1 MFHNFFEHFDG
12 GGGGGGFHGHGGHHQ
27 RHQERKAV
35 DTEKYYKF
43 FGIEKDAKPAQ
54 IKKAYRKLAMKHHPD
69 RGGDPAKFKEL
80 NKIYETLSTADK
92 RELYDKGGE
101 EAVEK
106 GEAGGGDP
114 FDIFGGGGGRKQKK
128 KKGQDAVAKLNV
140 TLEDLYKGSTK
151 SLRFRKQTLCDDCK
165 GTGGKGV
172 KQCGVCN
179 GRGMRMQMR
188 QIGPGMIQQIQSHC
202 DACKGVGE
210 IIPPGSRCRTCRG
223 DKVVHKMKELQVHIN
238 KGMKNGS
245 KIKFREEADQKPGT
259 TPGDLI
265 VKLVLKEHKR
275 FHREGAHLFYRKTIS
290 LCEALTGFEF
300 TITTLENRTLIVQS
314 LPDVLYDPGCV
325 RAIRDEGMPK
335 EDNPS
340 IRGNLYIIINVKF
353 PDELDDDSVAA
364 LKKILPTNKRP
375 KIPQGDDLEEV
386 SMKLVD
392 INKEKK
398 KWKQEK
404 QQSNAYDSDEEESG
418 GRGQA
423 AQCHAQ

>member
-1 MFHNFFEHFDG
+1 MFHNFFEHFE
-12 GGGGGGFHGHGGHHQ
+12 GGGGGGFHSHSQ
-27 RHQERKAV
+27 RQQDRKPV
-35 DTEKYYKF
+35 DTEGYYKF
-43 FGIEKDAKPAQ
+43 FNIAKDATPAQ

-69 RGGDPAKFKEL
+69 RGGDPVKFKEL
-80 NKIYETLSTADK
+80 NKIYEVLSTPDK

-106 GEAGGGDP
+106 GEVGGGDP
-114 FDIFGGGGGRKQKK
+114 FDMFGGGRGGRKKK
-128 KKGQDAVAKLNV
+128 KKGQDVVGKLSV
-140 TLEDLYKGSTK
+140 TLEDLYKGSSK
-151 SLRFRKQTLCDDCK
+151 PFVFRKQVLCDGCR

-179 GRGMRMQMR
+179 GRGMRMTMR

-210 IIPPGSRCRTCRG
+210 IIPPGGRCRQCRG
-223 DKVVHKMKELQVHIN
+223 EKVVQKRKEVMVHIN

-245 KIKFREEADQKPGT
+245 KIKFREEADQKPDEI
-259 TPGDLI
+259 PGDLI
-265 VKLVLKEHKR
+265 VKLVLTEHKR

-314 LPDVLYDPGCV
+314 LPDVLYNPGCV

-340 IRGNLYIIINVKF
+340 IRGNLYIILNVRF
-353 PDELDDDSVAA
+353 PDELDDASVAA

-375 KIPQGDDLEEV
+375 KIQPGDDLEEV
-386 SMKLVD
+386 TMKLVD
-392 INKEKK
+392 INKERK

-404 QQSNAYDSDEEESG
+404 QHASQYDSDDEEECR
-418 GRGQA
+418 GRGQT